1 MRTRDVG
8 TRWSLLGGALVSLF
22 VCAPACADPGR
33 DAVRTVAAAFRAVH
47 SYRGTLLAPSGD
59 QAKVEFVAPDRYRMH
74 TPMGDVVIVGATT
87 YLNVGGKWLEMSMPQ
102 VRDSLATLRRPAAS
116 TDVLA
121 RAKVTDLGAATLDR
135 RPVHRWKIVTAL
147 NGSRVI
153 STMWVGID
161 ELPYRN
167 DIITDK
173 GRVTVLY
180 SDYNAP
186 IKIAAP
192 Y

>member
-1 MRTRDVG
+1 M
-8 TRWSLLGGALVSLF
+8 
-22 VCAPACADPGR
+22 
-33 DAVRTVAAAFRAVH
+33 
-47 SYRGTLLAPSGD
+47 LLAPSGD
-59 QAKVEFVAPDRYRMH
+59 QAKVEFVAPDRYRMR

-87 YLNVGGKWLEMSMPQ
+87 YLNAGGQWLQMSMPQ
-102 VRDSLATLRRPAAS
+102 VRDSLATLRRPAAI
-116 TDVLA
+116 TDSLTH
-121 RAKVTDLGAATLDR
+121 AKITDLGAARLDGK
-135 RPVHRWKIVTAL
+135 PVHRWKIATVL
-147 NGSRVI
+147 NGTRVL

-167 DIITDK
+167 DIVTDK
-173 GRVTVLY
+173 GKVTVLY